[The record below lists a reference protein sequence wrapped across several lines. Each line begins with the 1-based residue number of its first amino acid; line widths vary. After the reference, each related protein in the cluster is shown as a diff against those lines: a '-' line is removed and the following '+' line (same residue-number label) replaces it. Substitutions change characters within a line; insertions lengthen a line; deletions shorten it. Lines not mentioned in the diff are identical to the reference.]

1 MIAGHLINWDKE
13 KHLYPTAIQ
22 NAMNWLQKTDLT
34 TLPLGRQE
42 IDGDKL
48 FALVSEYLTEPK
60 ERRRAEAHRK
70 YVDVQYLVAGSEIIG
85 YSCLQEELEVLEDKL
100 AEKDAIFY
108 KNPLDEV
115 AVVLKAGMFA
125 ILFPWE
131 VHRPNCSR
139 GEASPVRKVVMKIS
153 MDSVH

>member
-13 KHLYPTAIQ
+13 KYLYAPAIQ
-22 NAMNWLQKTDLT
+22 NAMNWLQTTDLA

-48 FALVSEYLTEPK
+48 YALVSEYVTEPK

-70 YVDVQYLVAGSEIIG
+70 YVDVQYLVTGSEIIG
-85 YSCLQEELEVLEDKL
+85 YARLQDGFEVLEDKL
-100 AEKDAIFY
+100 AEKDVIFY

-115 AVVLKAGMFA
+115 AVVLNEGMFA

-139 GEASPVRKVVMKIS
+139 GEASPIRKVVMKIS
-153 MDSVH
+153 METVR